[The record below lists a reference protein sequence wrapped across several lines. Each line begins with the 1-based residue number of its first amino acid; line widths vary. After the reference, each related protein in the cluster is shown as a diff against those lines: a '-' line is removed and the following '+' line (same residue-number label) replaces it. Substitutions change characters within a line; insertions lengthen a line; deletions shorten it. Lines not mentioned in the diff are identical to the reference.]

1 MEMIRRRKDS
11 PIAGALRR
19 STRREL
25 CGKRIGVRN
34 RGKSGRC
41 CAERGCIPP
50 NWSSGGNNPGRG
62 RIGRC
67 GMIIGAGNGNAVRW
81 KRKTNSCA
89 TRWPAWNAV

>member
-1 MEMIRRRKDS
+1 MKMIRRRKDS

-25 CGKRIGVRN
+25 CGKRMGVRN

-41 CAERGCIPP
+41 CAEKGCTSP
-50 NWSSGGNNPGRG
+50 NWSTGGRSTARG
-62 RIGRC
+62 PVALC
-67 GMIIGAGNGNAVRW
+67 GMIIGAGSGNGVCWR
-81 KRKTNSCA
+81 KRTNDCV